1 MSRSKW
7 KGPYVNSTLW
17 QQLGLKNKEFNTFSR
32 NSCIVPQFVN
42 FNIKVHNGKSFIN
55 LLITKDMIGHK
66 LGEFVPTRKKFSFK
80 KKKSKWV
87 KK

>member
-7 KGPYVNSTLW
+7 KGLYVDPILW
-17 QQLGLKNKEFNTFSR
+17 QQINSKKKELNFFTR
-32 NSCIVPQFVN
+32 NSCIIPQFVN
-42 FNIKVHNGKSFIN
+42 LNIKVHNGKSFIN

-80 KKKSKWV
+80 KKKK
-87 KK
+87 